1 MTLEQIQEK
10 ALSLGATRVGYSK
23 RQGKKYIVEY
33 QGKNIHFGSDVGE
46 TFLDHKDE
54 QKRDAWRARH
64 TKIKNKAGEYV
75 YKLKNSPSYWSYMLL
90 WS

>member
-23 RQGKKYIVEY
+23 RQGKKDIVEY